1 MRPHTAP
8 SWRPSLSA
16 GVPPEPSWTLPTPS
30 WPGGAGLRTKIVPV
44 STIRAHAGVAGGR
57 RLGVRGRGAVVVRRR
72 GLRESG
78 MEIGWSTK
86 VCITSARIGGRSAR
100 ADLLGL
106 FRTGVEAKFVADVNL
121 NADRARRGLDD
132 PDGRPSVPDRAQDR
146 RIPGLVAACRPE
158 RLQLR
163 VGQQLAV
170 LADPRRGGGPGSQ
183 RRSAA
188 DPVSTT
194 MVSALLGLP
203 ADRLAE
209 QRARG
214 AARPGTGGGH
224 PAGAPMDRCVS

>member
-16 GVPPEPSWTLPTPS
+16 GVPPGPSWTLPTPS

-44 STIRAHAGVAGGR
+44 STIRAHAGAAGGR

-86 VCITSARIGGRSAR
+86 VHHLG

-121 NADRARRGLDD
+121 NADRARRG
-132 PDGRPSVPDRAQDR
+132 A
-146 RIPGLVAACRPE
+146 
-158 RLQLR
+158 
-163 VGQQLAV
+163 
-170 LADPRRGGGPGSQ
+170 
-183 RRSAA
+183 
-188 DPVSTT
+188 
-194 MVSALLGLP
+194 
-203 ADRLAE
+203 
-209 QRARG
+209 
-214 AARPGTGGGH
+214 
-224 PAGAPMDRCVS
+224 